1 MRKVSRLLLAL
12 LLLSGWALAS
22 VSLMTG
28 AVLIG
33 AERLPSASAEAR
45 ALERAIGSALL
56 GTSLICYFQEHHRYD
71 GGLTYLRASSLMTSL
86 ESAGWRVEELMAFS
100 PLLER
105 MGLWLA
111 QRRGEQVLVFLFPLS
126 GVGYVSFCQVR

>member
-1 MRKVSRLLLAL
+1 MRKASKLFLAL

-28 AVLIG
+28 AVLVG
-33 AERLPSASAEAR
+33 ADRLPSTSAEAR
-45 ALERAIGSALL
+45 ALERAIGNALL
-56 GTSLICYFQEHHRYD
+56 GTGLICFFQEHHRYD
-71 GGLTYLRASSLMTSL
+71 GGLTYARASFLKTSL
-86 ESAGWRVEELMAFS
+86 ESSGWRVEELVAFS
-100 PLLER
+100 PLLEK

-126 GVGYVSFCQVR
+126 EVGYVSFCQVR